1 MKPYC
6 DTRQNNKKT
15 QKEKKK
21 TKIKSTTTMLSAL
34 KRLRMNCT
42 SLFVFDKRLMR
53 DEVRLAKVEYVTALL
68 LSVESKPVR

>member
-1 MKPYC
+1 
-6 DTRQNNKKT
+6 
-15 QKEKKK
+15 
-21 TKIKSTTTMLSAL
+21 MLSAL